1 MINREVVLELGGMNV
16 DLSEKMSLGEK
27 GVWISILSYIM
38 LSIIKVTI
46 GYYYHSE
53 ALYADGLNNTTD
65 IIASIAVIIGLRISR
80 RPADHNHRYGH
91 YRAETVAALLASFI
105 MMTVGL
111 FVLYRAVNSYFIG
124 EIVKPDLL
132 TAIVAIASAGVMGFV
147 YVYNIRLA
155 AKINS
160 SALKAVALD
169 NRSDALVSIGAFV
182 GIVGAQLGW
191 SWLDPIAALGVGM
204 IICRTS
210 VDIFRDASHALTDGF
225 DANVLKVYRKTIEAV
240 SGVKKVQ
247 DLRARIHGNNVL
259 LDVTI
264 VVDAELNVVE
274 SHRISDKIED
284 RMNVEH
290 QVEHVHIHVEP
301 TKN

>member
-1 MINREVVLELGGMNV
+1 MNV
-16 DLSEKMSLGEK
+16 DLSQKMSLGEK
-27 GVWISILSYIM
+27 GVWISILSYIL

-111 FVLYRAVNSYFIG
+111 FVLYRAVNSYIVG
-124 EIVKPDLL
+124 DIVKPDFL
-132 TAIVAIASAGVMGFV
+132 TAIVAIASAGIMLFV

-155 AKINS
+155 TRINS

-191 SWLDPIAALGVGM
+191 PWLDPIAALGVGL
-204 IICRTS
+204 IICKTS

-225 DANVLKVYRKTIEAV
+225 DANVLKVYRKTIETV

-264 VVDAELNVVE
+264 IVDAELNVVE

-284 RMNVEH
+284 RMNDEH

-301 TKN
+301 SKN

>member
-1 MINREVVLELGGMNV
+1 M

-155 AKINS
+155 AKSI
-160 SALKAVALD
+160 AVHSKQWHWIIVQMLL
-169 NRSDALVSIGAFV
+169 LV
-182 GIVGAQLGW
+182 L
-191 SWLDPIAALGVGM
+191 
-204 IICRTS
+204 
-210 VDIFRDASHALTDGF
+210 
-225 DANVLKVYRKTIEAV
+225 
-240 SGVKKVQ
+240 
-247 DLRARIHGNNVL
+247 VL
-259 LDVTI
+259 LSVSLGHSLAGRGSTLLQHL
-264 VVDAELNVVE
+264 VLE
-274 SHRISDKIED
+274 
-284 RMNVEH
+284 
-290 QVEHVHIHVEP
+290 
-301 TKN
+301 